1 MIEENDEGDYS
12 CKISNSDGIEISK
25 CQIEI
30 ERPKSR
36 MESSLKSLS
45 HNDQTNNNNNRSLAQ
60 KFGFLKHVQSQNL
73 IQGEQLI
80 LECSVYGDHPLDL
93 IWLRN
98 GKEIPENPDF
108 IRETNGN
115 SYKLTVKEV
124 YPEDSGVFSAELFCA
139 TSNQAVMSACSIIIQ
154 TRDELIN
161 NDLRFIQFPLSYNL
175 DEGSS
180 IKLDCRIKSNNS
192 QQQTIKVKWFKNNE
206 QIIESDRIKF
216 INNNNNNNDLYSLFI
231 TTVLS
236 TDDGQYY
243 VVATNTNGEEITA
256 AFCLIVSFE
265 INDSNLI
272 DVKKILEKS
281 IEHK

>member
-36 MESSLKSLS
+36 MESSLKS
-45 HNDQTNNNNNRSLAQ
+45 HNDQTNNTRSLAQ

-115 SYKLTVKEV
+115 NYKLTVKEV
-124 YPEDSGVFSAELFCA
+124 FPEDSGVFSAELFCA

-154 TRDELIN
+154 GKDNDLIN
-161 NDLRFIQFPLSYNL
+161 NDLKFIQFPISYNL

-180 IKLDCRIKSNNS
+180 IKLDCKIKSNL
-192 QQQTIKVKWFKNNE
+192 QQQQQSIKVKWFKNNE
-206 QIIESDRIKF
+206 EIIESDRIKF
-216 INNNNNNNDLYSLFI
+216 INDNNNHLYSLNI

-243 VVATNTNGEEITA
+243 VVATNTTNGEEITA

>member
-12 CKISNSDGIEISK
+12 CKMSNSDGIEISK

-36 MESSLKSLS
+36 MESSLKS
-45 HNDQTNNNNNRSLAQ
+45 HNDQTNNRSLAQ

-115 SYKLTVKEV
+115 NYKLTVKEV
-124 YPEDSGVFSAELFCA
+124 FPEDSGVFSAELFCA

-154 TRDELIN
+154 GKDNDLIN
-161 NDLRFIQFPLSYNL
+161 NDLKFIQFPISYNL

-180 IKLDCRIKSNNS
+180 IKLDCKIKSNL
-192 QQQTIKVKWFKNNE
+192 QQQQQQQQSIKVKWFKNNE
-206 QIIESDRIKF
+206 EIIESDRIKF
-216 INNNNNNNDLYSLFI
+216 INDNNNHLYSLNI

-243 VVATNTNGEEITA
+243 VVATNTTNGEEITA